1 MIFQKMNYAPFLIG
15 GLILFVALYIWDYK
29 RYLSWLRDCFNLKPK
44 KTIIISK
51 FFLFLSIV
59 LMAMSLLDLRG
70 DQEQINTPLT
80 DQKTIVLIDASSS
93 MLVEDVQPNRFKRAL
108 TVARHFVKNAI
119 GHQISVIVFS
129 DISKKNKSN

>member
-1 MIFQKMNYAPFLIG
+1 
-15 GLILFVALYIWDYK
+15 
-29 RYLSWLRDCFNLKPK
+29 
-44 KTIIISK
+44 
-51 FFLFLSIV
+51 
-59 LMAMSLLDLRG
+59 MAMSLLDLRG